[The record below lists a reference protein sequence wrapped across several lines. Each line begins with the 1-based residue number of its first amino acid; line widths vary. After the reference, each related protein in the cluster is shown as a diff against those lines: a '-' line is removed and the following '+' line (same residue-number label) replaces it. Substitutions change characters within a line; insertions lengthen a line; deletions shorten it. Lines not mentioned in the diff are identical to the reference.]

1 MHEQIDRY
9 AVDEIPLA
17 VLEPEHL
24 RYFGKRLAVEQH
36 EVLAPDA
43 AGGIERRQLDVHHR
57 IDRSRRGDRT
67 IDHTFERTQHRQQR
81 IDRRHQG
88 DQPFDLHAAELQIET
103 RDNVVAAA
111 SGIKSRQAHIA
122 RIGFRLQIL

>member
-1 MHEQIDRY
+1 M
-9 AVDEIPLA
+9 
-17 VLEPEHL
+17 EHL
-24 RYFGKRLAVEQH
+24 RDLGKRLAVQQH
-36 EVLAPDA
+36 HVLTVNA
-43 AGGIERRQLDVHHR
+43 ARR
-57 IDRSRRGDRT
+57 IDRRHQEVHRRVERSGGSQLA
-67 IDHTFERTQHRQQR
+67 IDHSFERTQHRQQR